1 MSFEPEKITKEHV
14 LEAIRLIKTESKSLI
29 PSTGYDVMIDGIAY
43 PPKEVMRYAHY
54 IMNGES
60 SWEYSG
66 GESTNSFLSK
76 MGFKIINKFQREHG
90 RPLKLIIQYKKL
102 LNEKQFE
109 GETYKWEFT
118 KLYHHRPNV
127 QALDFNKEIHE
138 INFSNL
144 IYHTGIQVCHHIAR
158 ERPEEYR
165 NAFKSLFD
173 ESIDLTTRVN
183 SFDEEV
189 MRIYRNIDPDNK
201 FSHHHDE
208 RTIATFLAFYDS
220 NKYPFFKDSFYQK
233 YCKLIDVNP
242 EGKGKK
248 YSHYLQL
255 LNELIENFILTDNE
269 LLNFKE
275 KFLPNDSYLDKNQ
288 YILAQDILYR
298 TLDNSE
304 GDELKYW
311 RVGTS
316 DDKGNYWNIMLQN
329 EYVSIGWSDLGDLS
343 NGNIKS
349 QNDISVLLTSKG
361 YYSNNKSVLTRK
373 SGEILNFYSKM
384 KTGDVVLAQDGSKVL
399 AIGYITGDYGYD
411 NSEVFHHYRP
421 VEWKVINP
429 NDFYNKDGNQTTIF
443 PLTNTELIQKINNLL
458 LTNVEKS
465 IPNKMQRNIILYGPP
480 GTGKTYHSID
490 LAVKIAAP
498 ELYKAGAHIENKIIY
513 DKLIEKEQIA
523 FTTFHQSM
531 SYEDFIEGIKPQNPD
546 EGEEGIR
553 YEVEPGIFKIICNAA
568 QTPNQT
574 NFNSAYERLK
584 LELVEKEL
592 IELKTPRNKSFSVSL
607 NRNDNLALHTGP
619 ERIKQG
625 VLTKENIQ
633 KQINGEDKFFGWE
646 GYFQG
651 VINYL
656 KDHYNYSISETKSVQ
671 NFVLII
677 DEINRGNIAQIFGE
691 LITLIEDDKRQGMEE
706 SLKVTL
712 PYSKQEFS
720 IPPNLYIVGTMN
732 TADRSVEAID
742 TALRR
747 RFCFIE
753 MTPRYNL
760 KELNYEIA
768 GYNAGK
774 ILNTINNRIE
784 KLLDKDHA
792 IGHSYFIRKNLET
805 PEEKLLNTF
814 YQNVIPLLQEYFFG
828 DFGKIGLVLGPGFV
842 NKKEWNKDSDSFADF
857 DYESATEFEDRS
869 VFEIIDYRKENEGT
883 DEFLNAIR
891 RLMNEK
897 IE

>member
-1 MSFEPEKITKEHV
+1 
-14 LEAIRLIKTESKSLI
+14 
-29 PSTGYDVMIDGIAY
+29 
-43 PPKEVMRYAHY
+43 MRYAHY
-54 IMNGES
+54 IMNGETT
-60 SWEYSG
+60 WDYSG
-66 GESTNSFLSK
+66 GEPTNSFLSK

-90 RPLKLIIQYKKL
+90 YPAKLIVKYKKL
-102 LNEKQFE
+102 LLEKQFE

-118 KLYHHRPNV
+118 KLYHQRPDV
-127 QALDFNKEIHE
+127 QALDFNKEILE

-173 ESIDLTTRVN
+173 ESIDLIIRVN
-183 SFDEEV
+183 HFDEEV

-208 RTIATFLAFYDS
+208 RTIATFLAYYDS

-233 YCKLIDVNP
+233 YCKLINVKP

-248 YSHYLQL
+248 YSHYLYL
-255 LNELIENFILTDNE
+255 LNEFIENFILPDNE
-269 LLNFKE
+269 LLAIKE
-275 KFLPNDSYLDKNQ
+275 KFLPNDSYLDSRQ
-288 YILAQDILYR
+288 YILAQDILFR
-298 TLDNSE
+298 TLDDSKE
-304 GDELKYW
+304 EEVKYW
-311 RVGTS
+311 RVGTTN
-316 DDKGNYWNIMLQN
+316 DKNSYWNIMLKN
-329 EYVSIGWSDLGDLS
+329 AYVSVGWSDLGDLS
-343 NGNIKS
+343 QKRIK
-349 QNDISVLLTSKG
+349 NRGDISSLFISLGDYIGENEKSLLS
-361 YYSNNKSVLTRK
+361 RK
-373 SGEILNFYSKM
+373 SGEVFDFYDSM
-384 KTGDVVLAQDGSKVL
+384 KKGDVILAQDGSKVL
-399 AIGYITGDYGYD
+399 AIGLITGDYGYD
-411 NSEVFHHYRP
+411 SKEVFPHYRP
-421 VEWKVINP
+421 VDWKIINP
-429 NDFYNKDGNQTTIF
+429 KDFYNKDGNQTTVF
-443 PLTNTELIQKINNLL
+443 PLKNSELIVKINDHLL
-458 LTNVEKS
+458 SKGEKS
-465 IPNKMQRNIILYGPP
+465 NPTNMQRNIILYGPP
-480 GTGKTYHSID
+480 GTGKTYHTID

-498 ELYKAGAHIENKIIY
+498 NSYKPGAHKENKIIY

-574 NFNSAYERLK
+574 NFNSAYEKLK
-584 LELVEKEL
+584 LELVEKET
-592 IELKTPRNKSFSVSL
+592 IELKTPTNKSFSVSL

-619 ERIKQG
+619 DRAKQG
-625 VLTKENIQ
+625 VLTKETIQ

-656 KDHYNYSISETKSVQ
+656 KDHYNYSSNETTSIE

-706 SLKVTL
+706 SLKVIL

-720 IPPNLYIVGTMN
+720 IPSNLFIVGTMN

-747 RFCFIE
+747 RFSFIE
-753 MTPRYNL
+753 MSPRYNL
-760 KELNYEIA
+760 KELNYEVA

-774 ILNTINNRIE
+774 ILETINNRIE

-792 IGHSYFIRKNLET
+792 IGHSYFIIKSQET
-805 PEEKLLNTF
+805 AEEKLLNSF
-814 YQNVIPLLQEYFFG
+814 YQNLIPLLQEYFFG
-828 DFGKIGLVLGPGFV
+828 DFGKIGLVLGPGFIK
-842 NKKEWNKDSDSFADF
+842 KKEWNKDSDSFADF

-869 VFEIIDYRKENEGT
+869 VFEIIDYRKESEGT